1 MSLKCPQCHSHETLA
16 PEPRMFRKMGFFV
29 RKSDRVC
36 VQRYKCLKC
45 GKGFSD
51 ATNDPCLNQNK
62 RQMNGPL
69 YLLLSSGM
77 SMRRSAR
84 NLKIHRRTIKR
95 KLLFLANQ
103 AKLELE
109 ALRAPVSEL
118 QFDDLETFEHTKC
131 KPLSVTMAVEKHT
144 RRILGFRVARMPA
157 KGKLAAIARKKY
169 GYRKDERGKKRRELF
184 AELRLIVEPGAL
196 IESDSNPHYFND
208 VKRFF
213 PDCHYETVLG
223 GRGAIT
229 GQGELKKKKFDPLFS
244 LNHTYAKLRADIN
257 RLFRKTWCTT
267 KRPEMLAAHLTLYS
281 HYHNAHLGKVYH

>member
-1 MSLKCPQCHSHETLA
+1 MSLKCPKCHSHQTLA
-16 PEPRMFRKMGFFV
+16 PETRMFRKMGFFV
-29 RKSDRVC
+29 RKSDRAC

-109 ALRAPVSEL
+109 ALRAPVKEL

-144 RRILGFRVARMPA
+144 RKILGFRVARMSA

-169 GYRKDERGKKRRELF
+169 GYRKDERGRKRRELF
-184 AELRLIVEPGAL
+184 AELRSFIEPGAL
-196 IESDSNPHYFND
+196 IESDSNPHYLND

-229 GQGELKKKKFDPLFS
+229 GQGELKKKRFDPLFS

-267 KRPEMLAAHLTLYS
+267 KKPEMLAAHLMLYS
-281 HYHNAHLGKVYH
+281 HYHNAHLGNVYH